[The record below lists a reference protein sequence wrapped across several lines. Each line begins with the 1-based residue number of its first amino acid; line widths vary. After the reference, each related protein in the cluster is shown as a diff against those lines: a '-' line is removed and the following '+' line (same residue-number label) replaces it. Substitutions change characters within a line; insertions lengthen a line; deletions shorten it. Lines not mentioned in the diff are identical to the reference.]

1 MQLQMAS
8 EQIDVTLMDAH
19 RKHFFF
25 IAVVPFTFSAST
37 MPWQPFRT
45 SRVPLALS
53 VLKQGRNFSTING
66 RLTTQV

>member
-1 MQLQMAS
+1 MQLHSAS
-8 EQIDVTLMDAH
+8 EPIDVTLIDAH
-19 RKHFFF
+19 CKHF

-53 VLKQGRNFSTING
+53 VLIQGRNFSTING
-66 RLTTQV
+66 RLTTYV